1 MKLTAK
7 QRQFADEYIKSGNAT
22 EAYIKAGYQ
31 VKSDS
36 VASAASTRMLRNV
49 KVKSYI
55 DAKMAEIES
64 HKIADAKEA
73 MQAITSIARGE
84 TTETQAQLNPL
95 TGKWEQI
102 EVPAD
107 LKTRLTAWREILKRY
122 PLADELTKA
131 QLRKAKAEAEVAEQK
146 AKFYKESEN
155 VGVTKIIF
163 SDDLKPDVEDDT
175 DQEGDENDGENA

>member
-7 QRQFADEYIKSGNAT
+7 QRLFADEYIKSGNAT
-22 EAYIKAGYQ
+22 QSAIKAGY
-31 VKSDS
+31 SDKY
-36 VASAASTRMLRNV
+36 VATNTDKLLKNTKLKA
-49 KVKSYI
+49 YI
-55 DAKMAEIES
+55 SAKMAEIES

-131 QLRKAKAEAEVAEQK
+131 QLRKANADARIAEAK
-146 AKFYKESEN
+146 AKAMEEHGQDIATALDK
-155 VGVTKIIF
+155 VMDK
-163 SDDLKPDVEDDT
+163 LVE
-175 DQEGDENDGENA
+175 ENDKETQKEKDNKD

>member
-7 QRQFADEYIKSGNAT
+7 QRLFADEYIKSGNAT
-22 EAYIKAGYQ
+22 QSAIKAGYANEVSGRENLQ
-31 VKSDS
+31 KPTVK
-36 VASAASTRMLRNV
+36 A
-49 KVKSYI
+49 YI

-73 MQAITSIARGE
+73 MQSITAIARGE

-131 QLRKAKAEAEVAEQK
+131 QLRKANADARVAEAR
-146 AKFYKESEN
+146 AKSMEDN
-155 VGVTKIIF
+155 GQ
-163 SDDLKPDVEDDT
+163 DVEMLLDKLMDKVT
-175 DQEGDENDGENA
+175 EEDKKNGSEQPSDS

>member
-7 QRQFADEYIKSGNAT
+7 QRLFADEYIKSGNAT
-22 EAYIKAGYQ
+22 QSAIKAGY
-31 VKSDS
+31 SDKY
-36 VASAASTRMLRNV
+36 VATNTDKLLKNTKLKA
-49 KVKSYI
+49 YI
-55 DAKMAEIES
+55 SAKMAEIES

-131 QLRKAKAEAEVAEQK
+131 QLRKANADARVAEARAK
-146 AKFYKESEN
+146 ALEEN
-155 VGVTKIIF
+155 GA
-163 SDDLKPDVEDDT
+163 DVEEALDRLLTRLDK
-175 DQEGDENDGENA
+175 EESKDEHERPADS